1 MREFRA
7 GGHGFGFHAF
17 ELQEGPDVLGKY
29 FVVFGDEYAHTQVGD
44 DPIFVLQCKRF
55 VRKRKPFPLGVWG
68 TFGIYIL
75 KNPVSRYF
83 YLAGFPCFSEREDGM
98 AAISK
103 SASFTV
109 MIALSGLFA
118 SSAYVPA
125 LGIFTSVL
133 APLVWAT
140 AAAFALAGA
149 FTLAMSK
156 ATAPGSVPALLA
168 KAARPKTD
176 AAEPARHD
184 PLYAL
189 GMVMAIMLAISVA
202 MTGRYVLAV
211 CYVAAFAAFR
221 YGMGSLK
228 RRADWFVSMAKSAS
242 G

>member
-1 MREFRA
+1 
-7 GGHGFGFHAF
+7 
-17 ELQEGPDVLGKY
+17 
-29 FVVFGDEYAHTQVGD
+29 
-44 DPIFVLQCKRF
+44 
-55 VRKRKPFPLGVWG
+55 
-68 TFGIYIL
+68 
-75 KNPVSRYF
+75 
-83 YLAGFPCFSEREDGM
+83 M

-189 GMVMAIMLAISVA
+189 GMVMAIMLAISIA
-202 MTGRYVLAV
+202 MTDRYLLAV
-211 CYVAAFAAFR
+211 CYVAAFAGFR
-221 YGMGSLK
+221 YGTSSLK
-228 RRADWFVSMAKSAS
+228 KRADWFVSMAKSAS